1 MEMELAT
8 RDDMPELLE
17 LQRKAYAPDFGSLDW
32 TNDSPLLETLEHLCQ
47 EFRRCTIYKVQNTE
61 GQIIGSIRGN
71 VANGS
76 LWMGRLMV
84 HPDFQGHG
92 IGRFMFC
99 EIQRLMPHRR
109 AWFWACQQ
117 MAKTYNFYLRQG
129 FQPTAILNENPK
141 LTWIL
146 MEK

>member
-17 LQRKAYAPDFGSLDW
+17 LQLKAYAPDFGSLDW
-32 TNDSPLLETLEHLCQ
+32 TDDSPLLETLEHLCQ